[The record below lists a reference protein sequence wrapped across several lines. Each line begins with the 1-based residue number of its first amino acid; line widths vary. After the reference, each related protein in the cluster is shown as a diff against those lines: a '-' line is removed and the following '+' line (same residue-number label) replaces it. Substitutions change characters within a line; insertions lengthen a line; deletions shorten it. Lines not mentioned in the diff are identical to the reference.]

1 MNLIITL
8 SNFHHAI
15 FFMLVFI
22 SYLIPGNITSYL
34 IHNDDV
40 VFKSRAFILIPWR
53 RARDKG
59 HFILQM
65 LLYKDCVLFCF
76 FFFYKITI
84 LTKTNYPL

>member
-8 SNFHHAI
+8 SNFHHDI

-65 LLYKDCVLFCF
+65 LLYKDCVVF
-76 FFFYKITI
+76 FVFFYKITI